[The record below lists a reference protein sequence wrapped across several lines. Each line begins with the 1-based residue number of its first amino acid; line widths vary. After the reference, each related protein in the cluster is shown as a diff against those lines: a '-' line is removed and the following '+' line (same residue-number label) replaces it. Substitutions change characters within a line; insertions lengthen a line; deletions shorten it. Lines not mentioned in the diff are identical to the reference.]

1 MNGAGKPIVWSS
13 LIAGSAVLAALAL
26 DPTMPGIE
34 PGSLLAAVLDALR
47 IPADLAGIT
56 VSNDAHHPNRVVQYI
71 VQFAT
76 FAGIAGA
83 IYWCSMQ
90 VSARLRDRETPFHYR
105 QRFAFAVILSVLV
118 HVLVLGFTPKKP
130 SALAPGPVANT
141 PLNVVIVP
149 REEPPAVAPSEPP
162 KVAAVT
168 PPTPMPRPVPRKRPE
183 PTPAPIAPVPVPA
196 APLPTP
202 TPVPVP
208 PPIPAPPVDMMAA
221 IEARRSQRRAAE
233 AAAARGPP
241 KPTEDAATRNLATLS
256 GREGVGGVF
265 QILRMGTRTAEFAFN
280 GWKPDSRSQWR
291 EVIEVDAGLHGN
303 VELAIIKRMIVLI
316 RSHYTG
322 DFQWESHRLQR
333 VVTLSARPEDNEG
346 LEDFMMREFFGN
358 PGPSP
363 ARR

>member
-1 MNGAGKPIVWSS
+1 MDGKGKPIVWSA
-13 LIAGSAVLAALAL
+13 LIAASAMLAALAL
-26 DPTMPGIE
+26 DPAMPGVE
-34 PGSLLAAVLDALR
+34 PGSVLAAILDALR

-56 VSNDAHHPNRVVQYI
+56 VSNDAHHPNRIVQY
-71 VQFAT
+71 VVLFAT
-76 FAGIAGA
+76 YAGISGA
-83 IYWCSMQ
+83 IYWASIQ
-90 VSARLRDRETPFHYR
+90 VAARLSDPETRLHYR
-105 QRFAFAVILSVLV
+105 QRFVFAVILSLV
-118 HVLVLGFTPKKP
+118 AHVLVLGFTPKKP
-130 SALAPGPVANT
+130 SALAPGPIANT
-141 PLNVVIVP
+141 PLNVVIVQSP
-149 REEPPAVAPSEPP
+149 EPPAVAPSEPP

-168 PPTPMPRPVPRKRPE
+168 PPSPAPRPVPRKRPE
-183 PTPAPIAPVPVPA
+183 PTPAPVTPVPVPV

-221 IEARRSQRRAAE
+221 VEARRAQRRAAE
-233 AAAARGPP
+233 SAAARGPP

-265 QILRMGTRTAEFAFN
+265 QVLRIGTRSGEFAFN

-322 DFQWESHRLQR
+322 DFFWESHRLGR
-333 VVTLSARPEDNEG
+333 TVTLSARQEDNDG
-346 LEDFMMREFFGN
+346 LEDFMMREFFGQPTVN
-358 PGPSP
+358 P
-363 ARR
+363 RR